1 MNKQQVKQ
9 HTHTFTV
16 NVKQWCVPPIGS
28 IQRKL
33 IPPQG
38 TPDWERIAFQ
48 PMLSLCLWVCAVL
61 VIVIDQFQ
69 PGVFEDEHAGSAFW
83 VRAGLSLVCPP
94 LAMVSLWLIQ
104 SPSGARKYQGLWVR
118 LAADVGQLTA
128 ITMYAALRFLS
139 GDWHIYPM
147 GTVVA
152 AVIFVAHLVMRD
164 AKRILVVEK
173 LASKIHQKE
182 FLRDA
187 GA

>member
-1 MNKQQVKQ
+1 MNKQQTK
-9 HTHTFTV
+9 HIHSFTV
-16 NVKQWCVPPIGS
+16 SVKQWCIPPIGS

-38 TPDWERIAFQ
+38 TPDWQRIAFQ
-48 PMLSLCLWVCAVL
+48 PMLYLCLWVSAVFV
-61 VIVIDQFQ
+61 VIVDRFQ
-69 PGVFEDEHAGSAFW
+69 PTVFSSEHSGSVFW
-83 VRAGLSLVCPP
+83 VVWAGLSLVCPL
-94 LAMVSLWLIQ
+94 LAMFSLWLIQ

-128 ITMYAALRFLS
+128 ITMYSALRFAS

-147 GTVVA
+147 GVVVA

>member
-1 MNKQQVKQ
+1 MNKQQAKQ

-38 TPDWERIAFQ
+38 TPDWQRIAFQ
-48 PMLSLCLWVCAVL
+48 PMLYLCLWVSAVFV
-61 VIVIDQFQ
+61 VIVDRFQ
-69 PGVFEDEHAGSAFW
+69 PTVFSSEHAGSVFW
-83 VRAGLSLVCPP
+83 VWAGLSLVCPP
-94 LAMVSLWLIQ
+94 LAMFSLWLIQ
-104 SPSGARKYQGLWVR
+104 SPNGARKYQGLWVR

-128 ITMYAALRFLS
+128 ITMYSALRFAS

-147 GTVVA
+147 GVVVA